1 MQFYKAIKGT
11 EMYDKY
17 GDDLIYNEV
26 VAFRMTEL
34 ERRQVEDATT
44 EDLVEAFNESDE
56 LNPDILQALLDI
68 AEIEYDDQEDDLE
81 DLLEELSEKIGM
93 ELY

>member
-17 GDDLIYNEV
+17 GDDLIYSEV

-44 EDLVEAFNESDE
+44 EDLVEVFNESDE

-68 AEIEYDDQEDDLE
+68 AEIEYDDQEDNLE
-81 DLLEELSEKIGM
+81 NLLEELSEKIGM
-93 ELY
+93 KLY

>member
-17 GDDLIYNEV
+17 GDDLIYSEV
-26 VAFRMTEL
+26 VAFRMTKL

-56 LNPDILQALLDI
+56 LNPDVLQALLDI

-81 DLLEELSEKIGM
+81 NLLDELSEKIGM
-93 ELY
+93 KLY